1 VDSAEREKHSD
12 FRIASITDKGAL
24 GFFLKVSGPL
34 LDRMLGVR
42 KLRFHYERMGIR
54 GLEKREFLARL
65 KKSFKLR
72 ADVHPED
79 VERIPAAGPCIVV
92 ANHPL
97 GGLEGIVLADLLG
110 GIRPDIKIIGNLMLG
125 FIRELE
131 EYFILVNNMLSGFGF
146 NVRRLA
152 EAGRWLREG
161 HCLVVFPAG
170 RVGIYRRDKGYVT
183 DEAWDPI
190 ALSLGMTT
198 GAAFTPIYIGAA
210 SSRLFSV
217 LCRLIYPMK
226 LLLLVREFMKHFDEE
241 VEFRIGRPILPGR
254 LGGMTRK
261 GANAYLR
268 MRVHLLADLRDAPP
282 PVKAARERAAVDGF
296 LPLRPAAP
304 GKPYSDR
311 SLALIVSAL
320 TGGGGRKSRGRRK
333 GPHPSGLPFS
343 LHPEIDDYMATRGI
357 GIEELGR
364 IIEDI
369 EGDPLGLP
377 PGLAELTESGVVF
390 TSASFAAG
398 TVPALAYVRREIGP
412 GFQAKTKK

>member
-1 VDSAEREKHSD
+1 VDKADKERYSD

-42 KLRFHYERMGIR
+42 KLRFHYERIGIR

-65 KKSFKLR
+65 KKSFKLS
-72 ADVHPED
+72 ADVRPED
-79 VERIPAAGPCIVV
+79 VERIPASGPCIVV

-131 EYFILVNNMLSGFGF
+131 EYFILVNNMLSGHNF
-146 NVRRLA
+146 NVKRLA
-152 EAGRWLREG
+152 EAGRWLRQG

-190 ALSLGMTT
+190 ALSLGTTT
-198 GAAFTPIYIGAA
+198 GASFTPIYIGAT

-226 LLLLVREFMKHFDEE
+226 LLLLVREFMKHFNEE

-268 MRVHLLADLRDAPP
+268 MRVYLLADIRDAPP
-282 PVKAARERAAVDGF
+282 PEKAAPLSAAMDGF

-304 GKPYSDR
+304 GRDYSDR
-311 SLALIVSAL
+311 SVALLVSAL
-320 TGGGGRKSRGRRK
+320 TRGGGRKGRGK
-333 GPHPSGLPFS
+333 GKRLRPSGLPYS
-343 LHPEIDDYMATRGI
+343 LHPEIDDYMASRGI
-357 GIEELGR
+357 GLEELER

-369 EGDPLGLP
+369 EGEPLGLP
-377 PGLAELTESGVVF
+377 PGLGELSKAGF
-390 TSASFAAG
+390 AFGSAAFIAG
-398 TVPALAYVRREIGP
+398 NIPALAYLRLKSEP
-412 GFQAKTKK
+412 